1 MTGGIKGFFH
11 PRETLQEGGGYMPF
25 DPKEKLTLCA
35 SDQELRRRWKAV
47 RARMEEQ
54 KIDVLIMQNS
64 NQHLGGYVQYFID
77 IAARNA
83 YPMTVIFPRKEEMTT
98 ITCGGRPPGDF
109 GPPAWTMRGVKKR
122 LTAPYFPSLY
132 YSAAYDAELAVQDLR
147 EGKYGT
153 VGLVNIATMN
163 AMFYE
168 YLVKNLKGVTFVDAT
183 DLVDTIKAIKSEE
196 EIGFLMGTVAL
207 QDEAMAYA
215 RTVIKPGRRDF
226 EIVADVIRKVTE
238 LGSEEQLVIGGSGPL
253 GTPVT
258 PLKRQFQ
265 NRMVRDGDQFT
276 LMIEVNG
283 PGGMYA
289 EMGRCFFV
297 GDVPAELYDAHE
309 LCKETQAYTVRL
321 MKPGADPAD
330 IWRANNEFLVSRG
343 QLPETRLYAHGQGY
357 DLVERP
363 AIRDD
368 EPMKLKANMNI
379 TVHPTIGSGTLW
391 VSVWDNWLITGNG
404 VSERLHKTPQEIF
417 SV

>member
-1 MTGGIKGFFH
+1 MA
-11 PRETLQEGGGYMPF
+11 F
-25 DPKEKLTLCA
+25 DPKEKLTLSA
-35 SDQELRRRWKAV
+35 SDQELERRWKAV
-47 RARMEEQ
+47 RARMEEE
-54 KIDVLIMQNS
+54 KIDVLVMQNS

-83 YPMTVIFPRKEEMTT
+83 YPMTVIFPLKEEMTT
-98 ITCGGRPPGDF
+98 VTCGGKPPGDF

-132 YSAAYDAELAVQDLR
+132 YSGTYDAELAVQTLKAWKD
-147 EGKYGT
+147 GT
-153 VGLVNIATMN
+153 IGLVNTATMN
-163 AMFYE
+163 YT
-168 YLVKNLKGVTFVDAT
+168 YVDYIKKNLPGAKFVDAS
-183 DLVDTIKAIKSEE
+183 DLVDEIKAVKSPE
-196 EIGFLMGTVAL
+196 EIGFLMKTIAL

-226 EIVADVIRKVTE
+226 EIVADVVRKVTE
-238 LGSEEQLVIGGSGPL
+238 LGSEEQLVIGGSGPV

-265 NRMVRDGDQFT
+265 NRMVREGDQFT

-309 LCKETQAYTVRL
+309 LCKETQAYTVSL
-321 MKPGADPAD
+321 LKAGADPAD
-330 IWRANNEFLVSRG
+330 IWRANNEFLVSKG

-379 TVHPTIGSGTLW
+379 TVHPTIGTDRLW
-391 VSVWDNWLITGNG
+391 VSVWDNWLITETG
-404 VSERLHKTPQEIF
+404 VSERLHKTPQELF

>member
-1 MTGGIKGFFH
+1 
-11 PRETLQEGGGYMPF
+11 LAF
-25 DPKEKLTLCA
+25 DPKEKLTLSA
-35 SDQELRRRWKAV
+35 SDRELERRWKAV
-47 RARMEEQ
+47 RDRMAEE
-54 KIDVLIMQNS
+54 KIDVLVMQNS

-83 YPMTVIFPRKEEMTT
+83 YPMSVLFPLKEEMTT

-109 GPPAWTMRGVKKR
+109 GPPAWTMRGVKNR
-122 LTAPYFPSLY
+122 LTAPYFPSLH
-132 YSAAYDAELAVQDLR
+132 YSGAYDAELAVGTLR
-147 EGKYGT
+147 SWKDGT
-153 VGLVNIATMN
+153 IGLVNTATMN
-163 AMFYE
+163 GKYYE
-168 YLVKNLKGVTFVDAT
+168 HLLKSLPGARFVDAT
-183 DLVDTIKAIKSEE
+183 DLVDEIKAIKSEE
-196 EIGFLMGTVAL
+196 EIGFLMKAVEI
-207 QDEAMAYA
+207 QDAAMAYA

-226 EIVADVIRKVTE
+226 EIVADVIHKVTQ

-265 NRMVRDGDQFT
+265 NRMVREGDQFT

-289 EMGRCFFV
+289 EMGRCFFL
-297 GDVPAELYDAHE
+297 GKVPAELYDAHE
-309 LCKETQAYTVRL
+309 LCKETQRYTVGL

-368 EPMKLKANMNI
+368 EPMKLKPNMNI
-379 TVHPTIGSGTLW
+379 TVHPTIGSSTLW
-391 VSVWDNWLITGNG
+391 VSVWDNWLITETGT
-404 VSERLHKTPQEIF
+404 SERLHKTPQEIF
-417 SV
+417 SI